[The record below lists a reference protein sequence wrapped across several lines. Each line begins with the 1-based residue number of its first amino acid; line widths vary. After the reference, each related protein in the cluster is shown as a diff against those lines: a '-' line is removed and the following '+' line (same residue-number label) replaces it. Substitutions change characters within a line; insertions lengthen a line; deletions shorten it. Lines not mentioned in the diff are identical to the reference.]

1 MDKQARKKDISQA
14 KLAIERAGLYIAQ
27 KKDIE
32 QLAKVSADAYLDYP
46 LHNWLFGGKY
56 DAKAS
61 ELLME
66 ISLKTM
72 LKDAVIYADSE
83 ELNGFA
89 VWLPFGFSGTKAIP
103 FFKNGAMKLIFHS
116 GPGIIGRLLSYD
128 SYSMNLKKEIT
139 DNYDWYLFNLCVKK
153 DAQKKGIANKLMRP
167 MLDFCDGERMPA
179 YLETNKAVNV
189 GLYQYF
195 GFDLMKEEPIPKTSV
210 MHYAMLKRPRKG

>member
-1 MDKQARKKDISQA
+1 MDKQARKTDISQA
-14 KLAIERAGLYIAQ
+14 KLAIERAGLYIVQ

-72 LKDAVIYADSE
+72 LNDAVIYADSE

-153 DAQKKGIANKLMRP
+153 DAQKKGIASKLMRP

>member
-1 MDKQARKKDISQA
+1 MDKLARKTDISQA

-46 LHNWLFGGKY
+46 LHNWLFGGEY

-72 LKDAVIYADSE
+72 LNDAVIYADSE

-128 SYSMNLKKEIT
+128 SYSMNLKKEFT

-153 DAQKKGIANKLMRP
+153 DAQKKGIASKLMRP